1 MDGVTEALRKLQVDC
16 DSSTT
21 NGCLDCLLQALQ
33 EDALGA
39 TTEMVQNGGIQC
51 LRDILSRSES
61 APPNL
66 LANAAKIVAEMAKHE
81 EIREPFVEGNIVLP
95 LCSCLLRKNYDVL
108 VQACRA
114 LGNLCCDCDK
124 AREALFQGRGLD
136 NLMKLLEE
144 RLSVPEENAENQ
156 ALWNAACGCLMNLT
170 YDRLDVQKKAVS
182 LGAIDLLITLLK
194 RNETDTG
201 LCGTAIMCFGNLAE
215 PADTRTA
222 FVGTEAAECMVHA
235 IKKVTGDDQLEGI
248 LEIIASLV
256 ENDDMK
262 LDFAKSGII
271 DTLLD
276 MLTARTASWT
286 SESAPKIEEFD
297 AVRVSID
304 LLVLLLTGDECM
316 AYIFQEGE
324 GSFFRNVVDT
334 WMTSQIEYFRIS
346 AALAIGNFARND
358 LNCIKLVSS
367 GIVPQLLRLLKPYE
381 GKEVDTRLTHA
392 VLSAL
397 RNLAIPKVNKSI
409 MLSCNTLDEILPLLK
424 SEMLFVQFKLL
435 GTARMLVDSMAE
447 TAVDL
452 GQRSEFIQRV
462 VELCACEIHPGVSGE
477 ATRLLASLI
486 KHSGSARVME
496 TIVQHGGLPRLVAM
510 ATSEHPLMQNEALV
524 ALTLIA
530 ASHLESSESA
540 LLESKLL
547 STIKSLL
554 QETAYSVEVQ
564 CNVLTLAGFL
574 TQSAILKQAMVDQ
587 QLPDT
592 IETLKRSK
600 EEPLSTKATSIS
612 QHFT

>member
-1 MDGVTEALRKLQVDC
+1 MDGVTEALRKLQVDS

-39 TTEMVQNGGIQC
+39 TTEMVKNGGVKC
-51 LRDILSRSES
+51 LQDILSRSES
-61 APPNL
+61 AAPNL

-81 EIREPFVEGNIVLP
+81 EIREPFVEGNIIPP
-95 LCSCLLRKNYDVL
+95 LCSCLLRKNYDVV

-114 LGNLCCDCDK
+114 LGNLCCDCEK
-124 AREALFQGRGLD
+124 AREALFQGGGLD
-136 NLMKLLEE
+136 NLIKLLEE
-144 RLSVPEENAENQ
+144 RLSDLEDNDENQ
-156 ALWNAACGCLMNLT
+156 ALWNAACGCLMNVT
-170 YDRLDVQKKAVS
+170 YDRSDIQKAAVS

-194 RNETDTG
+194 RNESDIG
-201 LCGTAIMCFGNLAE
+201 LCGTAVMCFGNLAE
-215 PADTRTA
+215 PADTRPA
-222 FVGTEAAECMVHA
+222 FVGTEAAKCMVHA
-235 IKKVTGDDQLEGI
+235 LEKVSGDDQLEGI
-248 LEIIASLV
+248 LEIIASLI

-262 LDFAKSGII
+262 LEFAKAGIL

-286 SESAPKIEEFD
+286 SQSTPKIEEFD

-324 GSFFRNVVDT
+324 GLFFRNVMDT
-334 WMTSQIEYFRIS
+334 WMASQVEYFRIS

-358 LNCIKLVSS
+358 HNCIKLVSS

-409 MLSCNTLDEILPLLK
+409 MLSCNTLDEILPLLQ

-486 KHSGSARVME
+486 KHSGSTKVME
-496 TIVQHGGLPRLVAM
+496 TIVQHGGLPCLVGM

-530 ASHLESSESA
+530 ASHLESAEST

-547 STIKSLL
+547 STIKTIL
-554 QETAYSVEVQ
+554 QETAYPVEVQ

-574 TQSAILKQAMVDQ
+574 TQSASLKQAMVEQ
-587 QLPDT
+587 QLPET

-600 EEPLSTKATSIS
+600 EEPLRAKAASIS